1 LIAAHNL
8 LKLPSV
14 ATSNEL
20 LHGHGIV
27 ADTEVSADTIVQ
39 STGHLRGRKEVHMK
53 TTRIMAVVLPIVGS
67 GEALSQQP
75 GIKRTDL
82 QRHDLACHSRI
93 SSRTVIGR
101 VPGPTGF

>member
-1 LIAAHNL
+1 MIAAHNL

-14 ATSNEL
+14 ATSNDL
-20 LHGHGIV
+20 LHGRGIV

-53 TTRIMAVVLPIVGS
+53 TTRIMAVVLLIVGS
-67 GEALSQQP
+67 GLALHVALSQQP

-82 QRHDLACHSRI
+82 QRHDL
-93 SSRTVIGR
+93 G
-101 VPGPTGF
+101 VPGR